1 MLAFDVCEKE
11 RGPNDLRKNQWN
23 FFRASLSLSRSLSLS
38 LVLSQPPHVTIFI
51 TSLHLLYLQRHT
63 NRLIEFSLSIVQSDS
78 SAMHKIMQI
87 HHLVFF

>member
-1 MLAFDVCEKE
+1 MIYEKTNGTFSE
-11 RGPNDLRKNQWN
+11 P
-23 FFRASLSLSRSLSLS
+23 LSLFRVLSLS

-63 NRLIEFSLSIVQSDS
+63 NRSIEFSLSIVQSDS

-87 HHLVFF
+87 HHLAFFQSSPGCPV